1 MRVGV
6 GVGVRVRVRVEEGW
20 GSGQGSGYLGDDSAS
35 EMPLGGCAAWPAELL
50 PLTNSPAAL
59 RTPEP

>member
-1 MRVGV
+1 M
-6 GVGVRVRVRVEEGW
+6 RVRVEEGW